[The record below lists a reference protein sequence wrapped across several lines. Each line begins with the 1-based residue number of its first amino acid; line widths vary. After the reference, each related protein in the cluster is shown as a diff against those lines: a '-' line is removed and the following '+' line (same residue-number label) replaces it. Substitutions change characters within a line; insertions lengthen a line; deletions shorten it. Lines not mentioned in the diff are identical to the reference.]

1 MNIFFLHSNPRKC
14 ARWHCDKHVVKM
26 LLETCQLLY
35 TCHWMMSGGNPDFST
50 APLLNAEKG
59 ELKQQQRGYKKA
71 HWNHPCS
78 KWLRVSL
85 FHYVWLAELG
95 KELLREYRFRYKGR
109 NHKCG
114 EHIEWLAAN
123 YPSGLENKGWCDPFL
138 AMPDIY
144 KCGDAIASYRR
155 YYIGAKSGFL
165 NYTGRAVP
173 HWISRRQSAT

>member
-35 TCHWMMSGGNPDFST
+35 TCHWMINGGADMAS
-50 APLLNAEKG
+50 APLRVGTEQK
-59 ELKQQQRGYKKA
+59 GYKKA

-78 KWLRVSL
+78 KWVRLSA
-85 FHYVWLAELG
+85 FHYLWLATLG
-95 KELLREYRFRYKGR
+95 QELLREYKFRYNGKS
-109 NHKCG
+109 HLC
-114 EHIEWLAAN
+114 EPHIDWLIHHI
-123 YPSGLENKGWCDPFL
+123 PTGLINNGWIDPFL

-155 YYIGAKSGFL
+155 YYIGAKSSIL
-165 NYTGRAVP
+165 SYTGRHKP
-173 HWISRRQSAT
+173 HWITSAQDVT